1 MSNWTA
7 ISMVARREI
16 RERLRSKVFRFSTAI
31 GAIVIVGII
40 VIPNLKDEGIT
51 KYDVGL
57 VNVTSPVVSGA
68 IKASAPAIGAELAIR
83 TVSDQATA
91 RRLVQS
97 GDLDIALIDG
107 KEILVKNA
115 PDPGVLSKRLRLQ
128 LAVSEAT
135 RLPVALA
142 EAGLSTEQIGQTL
155 TAPPLPVQS
164 LSKPKD
170 RSGGAIATNVI
181 GVIATFAFLQTYGSW
196 VLNGVAEEK
205 SSRIAEVLLAALRP
219 RDLVAGK
226 ILGIGVLGLIQA
238 TVVAMSAIV
247 ASRVMDINVLRGTEA
262 FFALGAVGWFVLGF
276 GFYGWAFA
284 AAGSLVSRQSE
295 AGSASL
301 PVMIPL
307 FAGYFAASTSFGQAD
322 PNTLVKVLAYFP
334 PTAPFCMPVL
344 ISNHAVA
351 GWQIALCVLGVLV
364 AIAFMSRVA
373 STVYSNSILRSGK
386 RIKWLAAL
394 RSS

>member
-16 RERLRSKVFRFSTAI
+16 RERLRSKVFKISTAI
-31 GAIVIVGII
+31 GALVIVGII
-40 VIPNLKDEGIT
+40 VLPNLKDEKRPT
-51 KYDVGL
+51 YDVGL
-57 VNVTSPVVSGA
+57 VNVASPVVSGA
-68 IKASAPAIGAELAIR
+68 IQASAPAVGADLNIR
-83 TVSDQATA
+83 TISDQATA
-91 RRLVQS
+91 RRLVRS

-107 KEILVKNA
+107 KEIVVKSA
-115 PDPGVLSKRLRLQ
+115 ADPGVLSKRLRLQ

-142 EAGLSTEQIGQTL
+142 EAGLSPEQIAKTL
-155 TAPPLPVQS
+155 TAPPLPVES

-170 RSGGAIATNVI
+170 RSDGAVATNVI

-238 TVVAMSAIV
+238 TVVAISAII
-247 ASRVMDINVLRGTEA
+247 ATRVVDIDVLRGTDA

-301 PVMIPL
+301 PVMIPM
-307 FAGYFAASTSFGQAD
+307 FAGYLGATTSFGSAD
-322 PNTLVKVLAYFP
+322 PNTLVKVLAYLP

-344 ISNHAVA
+344 IANHSVA
-351 GWQIALCVLGVLV
+351 GWQVALSVVGVLV
-364 AIAFMSRVA
+364 AIAFISRVA

-394 RSS
+394 RAS